1 MKHKIYIT
9 LFLLTAAVG
18 FAQKEFIIS
27 DVAESQLP
35 ADIKWGGKFK
45 KAWRWEDKLGDNL
58 VVISATGIYESHDG
72 HRNAEIFACH
82 FLLPDTS
89 KPSWKLY
96 DFEKDCPVD
105 VEAAFLKDAID
116 ITDLDNDGIT
126 EIWVMYKKACRGDV
140 SPSEMKVI
148 MYEGG
153 KKYAMRG
160 ENKVQFSEKETY
172 GGNYTFD
179 EAFSKAKIFQKFAL
193 KKWQQNILQK
203 W

>member
-1 MKHKIYIT
+1 MKTTIYIT
-9 LFLLTAAVG
+9 WLLLTAAVG
-18 FAQKEFIIS
+18 FAQKELIIA

-45 KAWRWEDKLGDNL
+45 RAWRWQDKLGENL
-58 VVISATGIYESHDG
+58 VVISETGIYGSHEG
-72 HRNAEIFACH
+72 HRNAEIFAYH
-82 FLLPDTS
+82 FLLGETS
-89 KPSWKLY
+89 KPIWKLY

-105 VEAAFLKDAID
+105 VEAEFMDDA
-116 ITDLDNDGIT
+116 ITDLDNDGIN
-126 EIWVMYKKACRGDV
+126 EIWLVYKKACRGDV
-140 SPSEMKVI
+140 SPSEMKII

-160 ENKVQFSEKETY
+160 ENKVQVSEKETY

-193 KKWQQNILQK
+193 KKWQENILQK